1 MFNNIMM
8 DAHSQETLRRIEQND
23 ATLTKLRIGY
33 NYDLQ
38 QLETGR
44 TCWFNSRDSDD
55 FSRLGSSIKENTH
68 LTDLF
73 VLLNGNGVGVHDNT
87 AFTRSPGAIGL
98 DLTNEEFYEGV
109 KQNSSFQRLE
119 LDCNDRTRDFV
130 GGVGHEILNAYRYQA
145 KNRKLTRL
153 LVSRTSLANGGDDV
167 LAAFLRSCTNL
178 REISLIN
185 SNITDEQLLPMVEAV
200 RGQGII
206 EELHLG
212 GNRIGNTGCEVL
224 ATLLEDPN
232 SNLHTLDL
240 CQEGNH
246 IGNVGATTLVNSLSN
261 NTKLRKLN
269 LDNNPIDRSV
279 RNTFSKL
286 LCNKSSINSIY
297 LSNHT
302 LEELYLPQLSQLA
315 YLSDL
320 NKNRNKSHV
329 AMIKILQYNRNIDME
344 PFFEWNTEGEGER
357 DLKALPYIVAWF
369 DKAGEMAAR
378 EGIQCYH
385 VDRRKLS
392 AIYQFATSMPF
403 LFVPASHVKVEG
415 KKRKRDIK

>member
-1 MFNNIMM
+1 M
-8 DAHSQETLRRIEQND
+8 AGAR
-23 ATLTKLRIGY
+23 
-33 NYDLQ
+33 
-38 QLETGR
+38 
-44 TCWFNSRDSDD
+44 
-55 FSRLGSSIKENTH
+55 
-68 LTDLF
+68 
-73 VLLNGNGVGVHDNT
+73 GVVTQGC
-87 AFTRSPGAIGL
+87 S
-98 DLTNEEFYEGV
+98 
-109 KQNSSFQRLE
+109 
-119 LDCNDRTRDFV
+119 FV

-232 SNLHTLDL
+232 CNLRSLDISRNIIDN
-240 CQEGNH
+240 G
-246 IGNVGATTLVNSLSN
+246 GATILAKGLTN
-261 NTKLRKLN
+261 NTKLRKLS
-269 LDNNPIDRSV
+269 LLNNPIDPSV

-357 DLKALPYIVAWF
+357 DLKALPYVVAWF